1 MYRCPYHLRTL
12 RYQLRFVGDT
22 GAAETADGGVDG
34 AAETA
39 DGGVD
44 GAGAGGVSALSG
56 KPYPQAASRRE
67 TAVKKAGNI
76 DFVVINRTIPPSFQA
91 YPAVRRPRHIR

>member
-1 MYRCPYHLRTL
+1 
-12 RYQLRFVGDT
+12 
-22 GAAETADGGVDG
+22 
-34 AAETA
+34 
-39 DGGVD
+39 
-44 GAGAGGVSALSG
+44 LSG